1 MRKIYKNPV
10 DNIIANKYTI
20 KACQKRCV
28 YYTIKKEVKQNA
40 NI

>member
-10 DNIIANKYTI
+10 DNGSRNKYTI